1 MYILQYCLL
10 GKSEDSS
17 VWITKASKLIGEAQY
32 EEAIACLDEAI
43 RLNPENSLAWHGK
56 GASLELLKRHEEAIV
71 CFDEAIRLNPEDS
84 DAWHGK
90 GVGLGKL
97 KRYEEAIACF
107 DEAIRLNPEDSDAW
121 HGKGLALESM
131 GRDKEAEQCFGKVKK
146 ENSIDELLKIP
157 VELRSNDQFKKI
169 AEICYSAYQVDPTN
183 IFAMREMMTC
193 SLHLWMS
200 DNAIFWA
207 DKILEIDEYDFHA
220 LGTKAS
226 ALSDKGMHGKDKT
239 STQKS
244 MNIYKKMLEI
254 DEKNI
259 TVMMALCTNYQDMKK
274 YDEAMKLCD
283 KALKIDENWENTFK
297 KGTILMQMKKYDE
310 AMKWIDT
317 SLKYQEMPTTMG
329 TKGMLFYFL
338 EEYTE
343 AMKWCD
349 KALKIQP
356 DSVSLQGSKKLIL
369 EKLNQV

>member
-1 MYILQYCLL
+1 MNKNNI
-10 GKSEDSS
+10 E
-17 VWITKASKLIGEAQY
+17 
-32 EEAIACLDEAI
+32 
-43 RLNPENSLAWHGK
+43 
-56 GASLELLKRHEEAIV
+56 
-71 CFDEAIRLNPEDS
+71 
-84 DAWHGK
+84 
-90 GVGLGKL
+90 
-97 KRYEEAIACF
+97 
-107 DEAIRLNPEDSDAW
+107 
-121 HGKGLALESM
+121 
-131 GRDKEAEQCFGKVKK
+131 
-146 ENSIDELLKIP
+146 ELLKIP

-169 AEICYSAYQVDPTN
+169 AEICYSAYEVDPTN

-239 STQKS
+239 STQES
-244 MNIYKKMLEI
+244 VNIYKKMLEI

-283 KALKIDENWENTFK
+283 KSLKIDENWENTFK

-338 EEYTE
+338 EDYDE

-349 KALKIQP
+349 NALKIQP
-356 DSVSLQGSKKLIL
+356 DSVSLQQTKKLIL